1 MVFVL
6 RTKKHK
12 ANVDFFPAI
21 QIFNPVL
28 SLMWFKAEKSPKI
41 H

>member
-1 MVFVL
+1 ML
-6 RTKKHK
+6 T
-12 ANVDFFPAI
+12 FFPAI